1 MIFNNFMKTTICSIG
16 ECMIEMTNLKHNSY
30 NFSIAGDTLN
40 FSSYLNHR
48 IFKTFYVTA
57 IGASDINKAVINFF
71 KEKKINI
78 DLVKKNSF
86 KEIGLYLI
94 KNTKK
99 GEKQF
104 YYWRDDSAAKFF
116 LNNINKNLFK
126 KYKFDYIYLTGIT
139 LSLLDTKNIDK
150 FITSLLF
157 LKKRNSKVIF
167 DFNIRIKRWSK
178 KNLNLYL
185 NKILPN
191 VDILFCS
198 GEDLISWKNNDH
210 LQTFYNVLKKFNIHH
225 GIYRKNEEYNYSYY
239 KNIKYMIKNK
249 SIKKTVDTSGAGD
262 GYNAAYLSNF
272 IISNNPQLALKNA
285 SEIGAKIVMKK
296 GAIVN
301 VK

>member
-1 MIFNNFMKTTICSIG
+1 M
-16 ECMIEMTNLKHNSY
+16 
-30 NFSIAGDTLN
+30 
-40 FSSYLNHR
+40 
-48 IFKTFYVTA
+48 
-57 IGASDINKAVINFF
+57 
-71 KEKKINI
+71 
-78 DLVKKNSF
+78 
-86 KEIGLYLI
+86 
-94 KNTKK
+94 
-99 GEKQF
+99 
-104 YYWRDDSAAKFF
+104 
-116 LNNINKNLFK
+116 
-126 KYKFDYIYLTGIT
+126 
-139 LSLLDTKNIDK
+139 
-150 FITSLLF
+150 LF

-272 IISNNPQLALKNA
+272 IISNNPKLALKNA